1 MPVTKKTSFLT
12 FSPGRQV
19 SRPRDAESGS
29 NLVRKNI
36 SVYQPFKVIE
46 NAKLDWPCLLD
57 DILKFNYVFSTF
69 LKVKV
74 TNF

>member
-29 NLVRKNI
+29 NLVRKKQLKWYLSIN
-36 SVYQPFKVIE
+36 
-46 NAKLDWPCLLD
+46 LLR
-57 DILKFNYVFSTF
+57 
-69 LKVKV
+69 
-74 TNF
+74 